1 MNNFAAFLRTR
12 GVSIVWIAAVFSP
25 VLLVMGIV
33 EDKSEHVLVG
43 CILLLLVLWSIMDG
57 IKALRQQMMPNSV
70 GSALV
75 PIVSIVFGSL
85 FALFKYVSPG

>member
-33 EDKSEHVLVG
+33 EDKSMHVLVG
-43 CILLLLVLWSIMDG
+43 CSLLLLVLWSILDG
-57 IKALRQQMMPNSV
+57 IKALRQQMMPNFV

-75 PIVSIVFGSL
+75 PMVSIVFGTV
-85 FALFKYVSPG
+85 FALMKYLNPG